1 MRTTLTLDPDV
12 ARSLERIRKQRGV
25 SLKQA
30 VNEALRKGLTAGK
43 RTPARRKRFV
53 TRTVDHG
60 RPLLGSLDDIAAVLA
75 HLDEERTK

>member
-12 ARSLERIRKQRGV
+12 ARALERIRKQHGV
-25 SLKQA
+25 SFKQA
-30 VNEALRKGLTAGK
+30 VNQTLRRGLEAGK

-53 TRTVDHG
+53 TRTADHG
-60 RPLLGSLDDIAAVLA
+60 RPLLGSFDDIAAVLA